1 MSESANEMVAR
12 IESWRGSDIQRP
24 GWNSY
29 GSEPVTDK
37 TINAA
42 IELAKKIAGKSIGG
56 HVISFVVPTG
66 NGAIVFS
73 DSDESVW
80 IEVSTYVEVSE

>member
-1 MSESANEMVAR
+1 MSEQANEMVAR

-42 IELAKKIAGKSIGG
+42 IEVAKQIAGKQINGR
-56 HVISFVVPTG
+56 VITYAVPTSSG
-66 NGAIVFS
+66 GIVFS

-80 IEVSTYVEVSE
+80 IEVSTYEDAGQ